1 VDGQCQGKF
10 LAEDYDCWGGHGDVE
25 NDGMGFG
32 RGVQLLLEYL
42 AGGQFAERDA
52 IVCNAKAVA
61 YGFGDGLG
69 EWIWL
74 NF

>member
-1 VDGQCQGKF
+1 MTVGAVTETLKMMVWVLGEGCSF
-10 LAEDYDCWGGHGDVE
+10 SLNISPV
-25 NDGMGFG
+25 
-32 RGVQLLLEYL
+32 V
-42 AGGQFAERDA
+42 QFAERDA